1 MRIVDEL
8 DILVMVFGLKNDFW
22 NELFEG
28 LKYLLFY
35 VDKIEEMKMICWF
48 CYKKVIMNLYY
59 IDGKFVYE
67 GD

>member
-1 MRIVDEL
+1 
-8 DILVMVFGLKNDFW
+8 MVFGLKNDFR

-28 LKYLLFY
+28 LKYLFLY
-35 VDKIEEMKMICWF
+35 VDKLEELKMICWF

-59 IDGKFVYE
+59 IDGNFVYE